1 VGEKL
6 LQSSDVMAGTSEDT
20 SDSARAP
27 LSKGRIARLSEIAAI
42 MARHGFA
49 PAMSRMPIVRSFI
62 PEDAHA
68 PSKRP
73 AAERFAAMLEE
84 LGPTFVKLGQILST
98 RVDLLPADFIT
109 ALSRLQDQV
118 PPFPFTE
125 VRTQIVRALKK
136 PLDELFAHIDETP
149 LASASM
155 AQVHAARTHDGK
167 DVVVKVL
174 RPGIEEQV
182 KGDSEILLLL
192 AQLLELVVDEF
203 RRYHATEML
212 AEFQA
217 ALASELDFTS
227 EERNLRAFANANRG
241 RPGVHVPALF
251 PALSGRTVLTMERIH
266 GKRITDIA
274 GTEQAKQVIERLV
287 EVAFENVFV
296 DGLFHGDPHPGNL
309 LVTENGDVAFID
321 FGLVGRVS
329 REAQDRILMLLLAL
343 SLRDADTLS
352 RLIVRLGESD
362 ARIELGPFRAQVG
375 RLMDR
380 YVGLTVGEVNTA
392 QVFNDLVDLSL
403 RFGIRLPRE
412 FAILSKAS
420 VSIEGIVR
428 VLHPE
433 FDPSATITRRAEE
446 LLVERVDPRQ
456 WKAGGLRSA
465 LQLGLVLQE
474 VPLQLGQAL
483 MDLERGH
490 IQVTVK
496 SGDLEGLQNSLRGLA
511 MTIFGAVLAGAC
523 VIGGIEIVLRAGLSP
538 VSAPFLAAAAFVV
551 AGGSFGVAFSWYLTG
566 GKLPRIGLRRLLPK
580 AWTERSP

>member
-1 VGEKL
+1 
-6 LQSSDVMAGTSEDT
+6 
-20 SDSARAP
+20 
-27 LSKGRIARLSEIAAI
+27 
-42 MARHGFA
+42 
-49 PAMSRMPIVRSFI
+49 
-62 PEDAHA
+62 
-68 PSKRP
+68 
-73 AAERFAAMLEE
+73 
-84 LGPTFVKLGQILST
+84 
-98 RVDLLPADFIT
+98 
-109 ALSRLQDQV
+109 
-118 PPFPFTE
+118 
-125 VRTQIVRALKK
+125 
-136 PLDELFAHIDETP
+136 
-149 LASASM
+149 
-155 AQVHAARTHDGK
+155 
-167 DVVVKVL
+167 
-174 RPGIEEQV
+174 
-182 KGDSEILLLL
+182 
-192 AQLLELVVDEF
+192 
-203 RRYHATEML
+203 
-212 AEFQA
+212 
-217 ALASELDFTS
+217 
-227 EERNLRAFANANRG
+227 
-241 RPGVHVPALF
+241 
-251 PALSGRTVLTMERIH
+251 MERIH